1 MFHSIDMLYNLMR
14 TEDIKKFRRLGS
26 LLVDIFFCQ
35 KNRDILKCQNYYMV
49 WTDRG
54 HPCHLCVQIWPYWQY
69 LLFRI
74 FFFIRKQVFQ
84 IIHFNDLKAL
94 KIILVLISR
103 YKKNDVKILG
113 KLLIVSTQNCQSNL
127 DKRSIWTK
135 KFEFLV

>member
-54 HPCHLCVQIWPYWQY
+54 HPSLCTNLAILTISIIYD
-69 LLFRI
+69 

-113 KLLIVSTQNCQSNL
+113 KLCIVSTQNSQRNL
-127 DKRSIWTK
+127 NKRSIWTK